1 MIYVGIVIALLIVWI
16 GIKNYFK
23 DEERS
28 FNSFIKMLICFL
40 VAYIIVIVSFKSY
53 ELRIK
58 LGLFIHQ
65 LDIIMSSFYAN
76 LGKELNI
83 SGSLEY
89 IRDIFFE
96 IILLVGLIVGYFASK

>member
-1 MIYVGIVIALLIVWI
+1 MIYVGIVIALLIIWI
-16 GIKNYFK
+16 GIKNYLK

-28 FNSFIKMLICFL
+28 FTSFIKMLIFFL
-40 VAYIIVIVSFKSY
+40 VAYIIVIASFKSY
-53 ELRIK
+53 ELRIR

-65 LDIIMSSFYAN
+65 IDITMSRLYAN
-76 LGKELNI
+76 LGRELNV
-83 SGSLEY
+83 SGSLKY